1 MLGII
6 SFITF
11 FLQVNVYIFTFVHFE
26 KVIITQLGE
35 FTKHLCNLRLEL
47 LLWNKWDRCHL
58 GSAGTQVWSPA
69 WHSGLRIPHCQSCS
83 FCCLDLIPGLGTPY
97 TLERPKNR
105 SFLHFSRIACLFIH
119 WAIGSQVSLMCLRW
133 FASSGSLP
141 SLSTPSPPLT
151 GNTNEVRG
159 NRILI

>member
-1 MLGII
+1 MNTIISFFRDYVAWLTIPDFTVTDVLEIAIIAFAFYHIILWIKDTRAWVLLKGMVILGII

-58 GSAGTQVWSPA
+58 GSAGTQV
-69 WHSGLRIPHCQSCS
+69 
-83 FCCLDLIPGLGTPY
+83 
-97 TLERPKNR
+97 
-105 SFLHFSRIACLFIH
+105 
-119 WAIGSQVSLMCLRW
+119 
-133 FASSGSLP
+133 
-141 SLSTPSPPLT
+141 
-151 GNTNEVRG
+151 
-159 NRILI
+159 

>member
-1 MLGII
+1 MFSLLFLMLGII

-58 GSAGTQVWSPA
+58 GSAGTQV
-69 WHSGLRIPHCQSCS
+69 
-83 FCCLDLIPGLGTPY
+83 
-97 TLERPKNR
+97 
-105 SFLHFSRIACLFIH
+105 
-119 WAIGSQVSLMCLRW
+119 
-133 FASSGSLP
+133 
-141 SLSTPSPPLT
+141 
-151 GNTNEVRG
+151 
-159 NRILI
+159 